1 MREIDYKSDI
11 TSNGIVHASFRHDLT
26 DQSDYSEFNA
36 YKNALNR
43 HAIVASTDRHGT
55 ILSVNDMFCE
65 ISKYNRDDLIG
76 ANHSLLN
83 SGHHPPIFFKN
94 MWRRI
99 LSGNF
104 WNGEIRNK
112 AKDGSI
118 YWVDTTIV
126 PKFDNFGSIE
136 GFLSIRFD
144 ITKRKNAE
152 NELIKENATRKNIE
166 SLLRDIIDTIP
177 NGIIAFNENDEVI
190 LYNTSYKKFY
200 TSSEKIIEIGEKYE
214 NILKHAIDNDQ
225 YVLPRNDPQYKRDW
239 FSARM
244 SDHLNPG
251 RRLIERLN
259 DGRWLQVQER
269 KSDSGNLVCVQTDIT
284 DIKLAEQ
291 QIKQQAERDSLTG
304 LYNRRVLHERL
315 DKALKASRRP
325 SRCGA
330 LIIVDLDDFK
340 NVNDLLGHDAGDILL
355 VEVGERL
362 RQSVRKSDVVARLGG
377 DEFALLLQNLNSDQ
391 DAERIAAKI
400 LQTFNDPIKV
410 GSRTIPAKASLGIAT
425 FHQGKSTPT
434 DLIKKADLAL
444 YQAKKAGRNT
454 YAVYSPNFSANI
466 RRRAALASSLRKAIL
481 HDEIDIALQPQ
492 LNLENQRHAGFEALV
507 RWQIGSRQI
516 PPPLLIDVAEEA
528 GLIVELGY
536 RIIDKS
542 LSAIA
547 ALQAQSLDTGPVAIN
562 VTAAQL
568 LDPSFSEKI
577 YQMIEAHNLEPHDV
591 EIEVTENVM
600 LDHSSE
606 EITQVLFE
614 IHHLGIGISLD
625 DFGTGYASLSHLK
638 RFPIDRIKI
647 DQSFVKGID
656 VNIDDAVI
664 VKTIISLAH
673 NLDLKVVAEGVESL
687 QQAQILSNYG
697 CDFIQGY
704 YIAKPMPL
712 PNAFPYL
719 KNSISKHQFYDQFL
733 IT

>member
-1 MREIDYKSDI
+1 MRELDYTSDAS
-11 TSNGIVHASFRHDLT
+11 SNGRTHVSFHHNTT
-26 DQSDYSEFNA
+26 DNSEHSEFNA
-36 YKNALNR
+36 YKAALNK
-43 HAIVASTDRHGT
+43 HAIVAATDKSGT
-55 ILSVNDMFCE
+55 ILSVNDKFCE
-65 ISKYNRDDLIG
+65 ISKYSRDELIG
-76 ANHSLLN
+76 ANHSILN
-83 SGHHPPIFFKN
+83 SRHHPPIFFQN

-99 LSGNF
+99 QSGNF

-126 PKFDNFGSIE
+126 PKFNDFGSIE

-144 ITKRKNAE
+144 ITKRKNIE
-152 NELIKENATRKNIE
+152 NELITENATRKNIE

-177 NGIIAFNENDEVI
+177 SGVIAFDEDDQVI
-190 LYNTSYKKFY
+190 LYNSSYKKFY
-200 TSSEKIIEIGEKYE
+200 KLSESIINHGEKYE
-214 NILKHAIDNDQ
+214 NILKHGIENDQ
-225 YVLPRNDPQYKRDW
+225 YFLPRNDPQYKSDW
-239 FSARM
+239 LAARM
-244 SDHLNPG
+244 NDHLHPG

-284 DIKLAEQ
+284 DIKLAEH

-315 DKALKASRRP
+315 DKALRANRRP
-325 SRCGA
+325 ARCGA

-362 RQSVRKSDVVARLGG
+362 KQSVRKSDIVARLGG
-377 DEFALLLQNLNSDQ
+377 DEFALLLQNLNDDQ

-400 LQTFNDPIKV
+400 LQTFSDPIKV
-410 GSRTIPAKASLGIAT
+410 GTRTIPTKASLGIAT
-425 FHQGKSTPT
+425 FHQGKNTPT

-454 YAVYSPNFSANI
+454 YAVYSPNFRADI
-466 RRRAALASSLRKAIL
+466 RRRAVLANSLRKALL

-507 RWQIGSRQI
+507 RWQIGNRNI
-516 PPPLLIDVAEEA
+516 PPPLLIEVAEEA

-536 RIIDKS
+536 RIIDKA

-547 ALQAQSLDTGPVAIN
+547 ALQAQSLDAGPVAIN

-568 LDPSFSEKI
+568 LDPNFSEKI
-577 YQMIEAHNLEPHDV
+577 YQMIEDHDLQPHDV

-673 NLDLKVVAEGVESL
+673 NLDLKVVAEGVESK
-687 QQAQILSNYG
+687 QHVKILSNYG

-704 YIAKPMPL
+704 YISRPL
-712 PNAFPYL
+712 PL
-719 KNSISKHQFYDQFL
+719 KNAIEYLNASISNQTAL
-733 IT
+733 